1 MRTFSLSADYVH
13 RYATKQAADEA
24 ANGDEDEDEEEEEE
38 SESEMESD
46 EEDEA
51 AGDSEFS

>member
-1 MRTFSLSADYVH
+1 MRTCLLSADYVH

-46 EEDEA
+46 EEEEA
-51 AGDSEFS
+51 AGDSE